1 MDKLQE
7 KKTLINMIPDKCSLC
22 GGKLLKGKTEFLVKV
37 EDEIISIEE
46 VPAYICD
53 DCGEAYF
60 TPEVSR
66 KIDVVMKKFHQG
78 KLLARPIPAGEVEL
92 TI

>member
-1 MDKLQE
+1 MGRLQE
-7 KKTLINMIPDKCSLC
+7 KEALVKMIPDKCSLC
-22 GGKLLKGKTEFLVKV
+22 GGRLHKGKTEFLVKV
-37 EDEIISIEE
+37 EGEIISIKD

-53 DCGEAYF
+53 DCGEAYY

-66 KIDVVMKKFHQG
+66 KIDLVMKKFHQG
-78 KLLARPIPAGEVEL
+78 KLLARPIPAGEVDL